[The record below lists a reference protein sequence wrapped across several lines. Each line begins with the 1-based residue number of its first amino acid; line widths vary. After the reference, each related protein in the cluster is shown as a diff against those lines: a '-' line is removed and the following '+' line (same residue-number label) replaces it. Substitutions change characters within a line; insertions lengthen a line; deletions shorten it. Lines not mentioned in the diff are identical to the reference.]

1 MRIVLFPLAV
11 LAAAVFTG
19 CAGPENKLG
28 RGLSNATE
36 FARLGEIRRSMEQTA
51 AWDDARM
58 APTTG
63 FIRGF
68 NRSVART
75 GLGLY
80 EVVTFPFPPYGPSF
94 ASGKVYPDPSI
105 ATLRQSWGGLVL
117 PEKTVYPANYRPGVG
132 TDSMYEADKRLGFSS
147 GDAFP
152 FVPGSS
158 FKTLSP

>member
-1 MRIVLFPLAV
+1 MRIVLLPLAV
-11 LAAAVFTG
+11 LAVAVFTG

-51 AWDDARM
+51 AWDGANQ
-58 APTTG
+58 AATTG

-75 GLGLY
+75 GVGLY
-80 EVVTFPFPPYGPSF
+80 EVATFPFPPYGPSF
-94 ASGKVYPDPSI
+94 AKGKVYPDPSI
-105 ATLRQSWGGLVL
+105 ATRSYPWGGLTL
-117 PEKTVYPANYRPGVG
+117 TENPAYPANYRPGVG